1 LAGLAGDEGKQ
12 RTVILGDLAAVD
24 VAQERPRKRARA
36 L

>member
-1 LAGLAGDEGKQ
+1 LAGLAADEGKQ
-12 RTVILGDLAAVD
+12 RTGDLAAVD